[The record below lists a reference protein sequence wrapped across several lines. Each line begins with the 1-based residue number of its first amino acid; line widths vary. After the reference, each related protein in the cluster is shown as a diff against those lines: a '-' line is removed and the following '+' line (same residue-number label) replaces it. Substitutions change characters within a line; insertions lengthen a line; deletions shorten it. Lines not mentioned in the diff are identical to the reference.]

1 VNEVGEVEFQYIAN
15 MHGDEVVGRELSL
28 YFIYHLCDQ
37 YHQPRI
43 KAIVDNTDI
52 HILPT
57 MNPDGAC
64 VRRAPSFSA
73 DLVLDS
79 RLCRRTTCQR
89 PPQGS
94 EQKLP

>member
-28 YFIYHLCDQ
+28 YLIYHLCDQ

-43 KAIVDNTDI
+43 KDIVDNTDI

-57 MNPDGAC
+57 MNPDGARH
-64 VRRAPSFSA
+64 VRAFVRVCARRT
-73 DLVLDS
+73 LVLI
-79 RLCRRTTCQR
+79 
-89 PPQGS
+89 
-94 EQKLP
+94 